1 MSTYLYHGLQLD
13 EWEVRD
19 ALQKQISEFEKA
31 NNLDQTKTAEERA
44 ANIMVESGILITQM
58 GNWISAAGIGLKT
71 RLAAFHVLQ
80 AAYSTFGLVS
90 NWAILSSSQRATV
103 ILQTLQMVT
112 DGISSAMD
120 SWKQFMNG
128 DSQPA
133 DTATALEKL
142 NESPTKYGEDG
153 AFREKLGDHVTG
165 DGIPSSEETII
176 EDHIWDELLDEPA
189 AEVPPGGPIT
199 TLSVVDAVLAVVGV
213 VLMFVSFLDNFDPA
227 PDPQLTYARS
237 PSQIAANNLTSI
249 WITATN
255 DSANQVSI
263 PFITITL
270 LGGGD
275 PLCLFKHDIDD
286 TITLASDTDGSKD
299 TARRTRITPASTA
312 EAGLPTP
319 SKISP
324 GQSFSSVWTGYIND
338 RGDDDDSSWNYIDIV
353 VSTETDKT
361 NKVFYILRK

>member
-1 MSTYLYHGLQLD
+1 MSTYFYHGLQLE

-31 NNLDQTKTAEERA
+31 DNLDQTKTAEERA
-44 ANIMVESGILITQM
+44 AKIMVESGILITQM

-71 RLAAFHVLQ
+71 RLVPPISSNDQYLVLQAAFHVLQ

-128 DSQPA
+128 VSQPA

-142 NESPTKYGEDG
+142 NESPTSSTKYGEDG

-176 EDHIWDELLDEPA
+176 EDDIWDELLDEPA
-189 AEVPPGGPIT
+189 AEVPPGGEEEAGKFPSRASLTRDWDNLSVPGTVIT
-199 TLSVVDAVLAVVGV
+199 TLTVAAQGLTVL
-213 VLMFVSFLDNFDPA
+213 
-227 PDPQLTYARS
+227 
-237 PSQIAANNLTSI
+237 
-249 WITATN
+249 
-255 DSANQVSI
+255 
-263 PFITITL
+263 
-270 LGGGD
+270 
-275 PLCLFKHDIDD
+275 ID
-286 TITLASDTDGSKD
+286 
-299 TARRTRITPASTA
+299 
-312 EAGLPTP
+312 
-319 SKISP
+319 
-324 GQSFSSVWTGYIND
+324 
-338 RGDDDDSSWNYIDIV
+338 
-353 VSTETDKT
+353 
-361 NKVFYILRK
+361 VF

>member
-58 GNWISAAGIGLKT
+58 CNWISATGIGLKT
-71 RLAAFHVLQ
+71 RLVPPISFNDRYLVLQAAFHVLQ

-153 AFREKLGDHVTG
+153 AFREKLGDRVTG

-176 EDHIWDELLDEPA
+176 EDDIWDELLDEPA
-189 AEVPPGGPIT
+189 AEVPPG
-199 TLSVVDAVLAVVGV
+199 
-213 VLMFVSFLDNFDPA
+213 DNFDPA

-299 TARRTRITPASTA
+299 TARRTFPFTTNMVNELRGTKKRGENSLSILAL
-312 EAGLPTP
+312 G
-319 SKISP
+319 P

-353 VSTETDKT
+353 VSTEADKT